1 MSRLCLPI
9 AAFGCHSC
17 CRRQRQEADALVA
30 PNVFVEE
37 MQMHRGS
44 FWNLAILLLVATN
57 SVGARAADSDSYY
70 RLSEPAVSE
79 NLAVYFVHGNSSAG
93 PVPLTLQ
100 EAMADDTVQVYETGN
115 VNELAI
121 ENRGAEAVFVQAGDI
136 VKGGQQDRSLTVSLL
151 LPPHSGRIPI
161 ASFCVEPNRWSQ
173 RGHEDV
179 HYFSSANAA
188 MPSREAMIAMKAPA
202 AAGSAVQ
209 PSLASDPS
217 QRLIAETRERQHA
230 VWDYVASINRALSA
244 NLSSDSGPMPAP
256 GSLQTALEDDKLKE
270 AQGSY
275 IKLLRPAGESDPDI
289 IGYVFAVNG
298 KLNGGDVYSSNA
310 LFRKMWPKLL
320 AASITEAIAN
330 RDSAAATA
338 PSIETVKAF
347 VTAAERGNPTV
358 AKLTQDVRLETR
370 ETQQALFFE
379 TAWADGRWVHRNY
392 LAK

>member
-1 MSRLCLPI
+1 
-9 AAFGCHSC
+9 
-17 CRRQRQEADALVA
+17 
-30 PNVFVEE
+30 
-37 MQMHRGS
+37 MHCGS
-44 FWNLAILLLVATN
+44 FSNLAILLLVAT
-57 SVGARAADSDSYY
+57 SSGGARAADSDSEH
-70 RLSEPAVSE
+70 RLSGPAVSE
-79 NLAVYFVHGNSSAG
+79 NLAVYFVLGNSSDG

-100 EAMADDTVQVYETGN
+100 EAMADDTVRVYETGN

-121 ENRGAEAVFVQAGDI
+121 ENRGAEGVFVQAGDI
-136 VKGGQQDRSLTVSLL
+136 VKGGQQDRSLMVSLL

-179 HYFSSANAA
+179 HHFSSANAA
-188 MPSREAMIAMKAPA
+188 MPSREAMIAMKAPSD
-202 AAGSAVQ
+202 AGSAMQ
-209 PSLASDPS
+209 RSLASDPS
-217 QRLIAETRERQHA
+217 QRPIAETRERQHA

-244 NLSSDSGPMPAP
+244 NLSSNSGPMPAP

-275 IKLLRPAGESDPDI
+275 IKLLRPAGESDPDT

-298 KLNGGDVYSSNA
+298 KLEGGDVYSSNA

-320 AASITEAIAN
+320 AASVTEAIAN
-330 RDSAAATA
+330 RNSAAVTA
-338 PSIETVKAF
+338 PSIETVRAF
-347 VTAAERGNPTV
+347 VSAAERGNPTV

-370 ETQQALFFE
+370 ETEQALFFE

-392 LAK
+392 LA

>member
-1 MSRLCLPI
+1 
-9 AAFGCHSC
+9 
-17 CRRQRQEADALVA
+17 
-30 PNVFVEE
+30 
-37 MQMHRGS
+37 MHHGS
-44 FWNLAILLLVATN
+44 FSNLAILLLVAT
-57 SVGARAADSDSYY
+57 SSGGARAADSDSEH
-70 RLSEPAVSE
+70 RLSGPAVSE
-79 NLAVYFVHGNSSAG
+79 NLAVYFVLGNSSDG

-100 EAMADDTVQVYETGN
+100 EAMADDTVRVYETGN

-121 ENRGAEAVFVQAGDI
+121 ENRGAEGVFVQAGDI

-179 HYFSSANAA
+179 HHFSSANAA
-188 MPSREAMIAMKAPA
+188 MPSREAMIAMKAPLD
-202 AAGSAVQ
+202 AGSAMQ
-209 PSLASDPS
+209 RSLASDPS
-217 QRLIAETRERQHA
+217 QRPIAETRERQHA

-244 NLSSDSGPMPAP
+244 NLSSNSGPMPAP

-275 IKLLRPAGESDPDI
+275 IKLLRPAGESDPDT

-298 KLNGGDVYSSNA
+298 KLEGGDVYSSNA

-320 AASITEAIAN
+320 AASVTEAIAN
-330 RDSAAATA
+330 RNSAAVTA
-338 PSIETVKAF
+338 PSIETVRAF
-347 VTAAERGNPTV
+347 VSAAERGNPTV

-370 ETQQALFFE
+370 ETEQALFFE